1 MDGASRVQTFFFVTL
16 PMMTPTMF
24 FASVI
29 TFIGAFQIFD
39 PVQIITQGGP
49 NDSTITAVM
58 YLYQTGFQAFQIG
71 YASTDRPGRLR
82 GDHAGHPAAVLGIA
96 EVGAQRMTTTSAL
109 PAPRGRR
116 PRPPAAFRLGR
127 LIKGIVLFV
136 IGVLMI
142 APLVWMI
149 ATSLTEPIAAFD
161 LPPNWIPVPFSLQNF
176 GDVVDLIPIGRQALN
191 SLIVTTISVVG
202 SLLTASLAA
211 YAFSRIPFRGRDSVF
226 VVLLAALMV
235 PTQLTII
242 PIFIIMRKLELIDT
256 LAALWIPALVNVFAI
271 FFLRQYFNTIPR
283 DLDEAARIDGAGHLR
298 ILFQILLPLAGP
310 ALSALA
316 ILGFEASWNNYFG
329 PLIFLSSPE
338 KMTLPVGLVSL
349 SAGQGGGPAV
359 VVFAGIT
366 LVVVPILIVFL
377 FFQRQ
382 FVESVASVGIRG

>member
-1 MDGASRVQTFFFVTL
+1 
-16 PMMTPTMF
+16 
-24 FASVI
+24 
-29 TFIGAFQIFD
+29 
-39 PVQIITQGGP
+39 
-49 NDSTITAVM
+49 
-58 YLYQTGFQAFQIG
+58 
-71 YASTDRPGRLR
+71 
-82 GDHAGHPAAVLGIA
+82 
-96 EVGAQRMTTTSAL
+96 MTTTSVSPPT
-109 PAPRGRR
+109 PASGAPSRR
-116 PRPPAAFRLGR
+116 RRQFRIGR
-127 LIKGIVLFV
+127 LVKSVVLLV

-149 ATSLTEPIAAFD
+149 TTSLTEPIAAFT
-161 LPPNWIPVPFSLQNF
+161 LPPNWVPVPFSLQNF
-176 GDVVDLIPIGRQALN
+176 GDVVDLIPIGRQAVN

-329 PLIFLSSPE
+329 PLIFLNSPE

-366 LVVVPILIVFL
+366 MVVLPILIVFL
-377 FFQRQ
+377 VFQRT
-382 FVESVASVGIRG
+382 FVESVASEGIRG

>member
-1 MDGASRVQTFFFVTL
+1 M
-16 PMMTPTMF
+16 
-24 FASVI
+24 SV
-29 TFIGAFQIFD
+29 
-39 PVQIITQGGP
+39 
-49 NDSTITAVM
+49 
-58 YLYQTGFQAFQIG
+58 LTGRA
-71 YASTDRPGRLR
+71 ARS
-82 GDHAGHPAAVLGIA
+82 AAAPA
-96 EVGAQRMTTTSAL
+96 R
-109 PAPRGRR
+109 RRR
-116 PRPPAAFRLGR
+116 PFRVGR
-127 LIKGIVLFV
+127 LIKSVVLFV
-136 IGVLMI
+136 IGILMI

-149 ATSLTEPIAAFD
+149 VTSLTEPIAAFA
-161 LPPNWIPVPFSLQNF
+161 LPPRWLPIPFSLQNF
-176 GDVVDLIPIGRQALN
+176 GDVVDLIPIGRQAVN
-191 SLIVTTISVVG
+191 SLIVTTISVAG

-211 YAFSRIPFRGRDSVF
+211 YAFSRIPFRGRDTIF

-242 PIFIIMRKLELIDT
+242 PIFIIMRRLELVDT

-298 ILFQILLPLAGP
+298 ILFQIMLPLAGP

-329 PLIFLSSPE
+329 PLIFLTSPE
-338 KMTLPVGLVSL
+338 KMTLPIGLVSL

-366 LVVVPILIVFL
+366 MVVLPILVVFLI
-377 FFQRQ
+377 FQRA

>member
-1 MDGASRVQTFFFVTL
+1 
-16 PMMTPTMF
+16 
-24 FASVI
+24 
-29 TFIGAFQIFD
+29 
-39 PVQIITQGGP
+39 
-49 NDSTITAVM
+49 
-58 YLYQTGFQAFQIG
+58 
-71 YASTDRPGRLR
+71 
-82 GDHAGHPAAVLGIA
+82 
-96 EVGAQRMTTTSAL
+96 MTTTSTTSSTTKPQL
-109 PAPRGRR
+109 PRRRR
-116 PRPPAAFRLGR
+116 PFRVGR

-149 ATSLTEPIAAFD
+149 STSLTEPIAAFN
-161 LPPNWIPVPFSLQNF
+161 LPPTWVPVPFSLQNF
-176 GDVVDLIPIGRQALN
+176 GDVVDLIPIGRQAMN

-202 SLLTASLAA
+202 SLITASLAA
-211 YAFSRIPFRGRDSVF
+211 YAFSRIPFRGRDTVF

-329 PLIFLSSPE
+329 PLIFLNSPE

-366 LVVVPILIVFL
+366 MVVLPILIVFL
-377 FFQRQ
+377 VFQRT

>member
-1 MDGASRVQTFFFVTL
+1 
-16 PMMTPTMF
+16 MTAT
-24 FASVI
+24 SV
-29 TFIGAFQIFD
+29 
-39 PVQIITQGGP
+39 
-49 NDSTITAVM
+49 S
-58 YLYQTGFQAFQIG
+58 
-71 YASTDRPGRLR
+71 
-82 GDHAGHPAAVLGIA
+82 
-96 EVGAQRMTTTSAL
+96 
-109 PAPRGRR
+109 
-116 PRPPAAFRLGR
+116 PPAASPSAVPRRRRTVRVGR
-127 LIKGIVLFV
+127 LIKSLVLFV

-149 ATSLTEPIAAFD
+149 TTSLTEPIAAFD
-161 LPPNWIPVPFSLQNF
+161 LPPTWVPVPFSLQNF
-176 GDVVDLIPIGRQALN
+176 GDVVDLIPIGQQALN

-211 YAFSRIPFRGRDSVF
+211 YAFSRISFRGRDTVF

-298 ILFQILLPLAGP
+298 ILFQIMLPLAGP

-329 PLIFLSSPE
+329 PLIFLNSPE

-366 LVVVPILIVFL
+366 MVVLPILIVFL
-377 FFQRQ
+377 VFQRT

>member
-1 MDGASRVQTFFFVTL
+1 
-16 PMMTPTMF
+16 MT
-24 FASVI
+24 A
-29 TFIGAFQIFD
+29 
-39 PVQIITQGGP
+39 
-49 NDSTITAVM
+49 TAV
-58 YLYQTGFQAFQIG
+58 
-71 YASTDRPGRLR
+71 S
-82 GDHAGHPAAVLGIA
+82 
-96 EVGAQRMTTTSAL
+96 
-109 PAPRGRR
+109 
-116 PRPPAAFRLGR
+116 PPAASPGAVPRRRRTFRVGR
-127 LIKGIVLFV
+127 LIKSLVLFL

-149 ATSLTEPIAAFD
+149 TTSLTEPIAAFD
-161 LPPNWIPVPFSLQNF
+161 LPPTWVPVPFSLQNF
-176 GDVVDLIPIGRQALN
+176 GDVVDLIPIGQQALN

-211 YAFSRIPFRGRDSVF
+211 YAFSRISFRGRDTVF

-298 ILFQILLPLAGP
+298 ILFQIMLPLAGP

-329 PLIFLSSPE
+329 PLIFLNSPE

-366 LVVVPILIVFL
+366 MVVLPILIVFL
-377 FFQRQ
+377 VFQRT

>member
-1 MDGASRVQTFFFVTL
+1 
-16 PMMTPTMF
+16 
-24 FASVI
+24 
-29 TFIGAFQIFD
+29 
-39 PVQIITQGGP
+39 
-49 NDSTITAVM
+49 
-58 YLYQTGFQAFQIG
+58 
-71 YASTDRPGRLR
+71 
-82 GDHAGHPAAVLGIA
+82 
-96 EVGAQRMTTTSAL
+96 MTTTSAAPPTAAGAL
-109 PAPRGRR
+109 PRRRR
-116 PRPPAAFRLGR
+116 PFRVGR

-149 ATSLTEPIAAFD
+149 STSLTEPIAAFD
-161 LPPNWIPVPFSLQNF
+161 LPPTWVPVPFSLQNF
-176 GDVVDLIPIGRQALN
+176 GDVVDLIPIGRQAVN
-191 SLIVTTISVVG
+191 SLIVTTISVTG
-202 SLLTASLAA
+202 SLITASLAA
-211 YAFSRIPFRGRDSVF
+211 YAFSRIPFRGRDTVF

-329 PLIFLSSPE
+329 PLIFLNSPE

>member
-1 MDGASRVQTFFFVTL
+1 
-16 PMMTPTMF
+16 MT
-24 FASVI
+24 SI
-29 TFIGAFQIFD
+29 
-39 PVQIITQGGP
+39 
-49 NDSTITAVM
+49 STEPSI
-58 YLYQTGFQAFQIG
+58 
-71 YASTDRPGRLR
+71 
-82 GDHAGHPAAVLGIA
+82 AGHDV
-96 EVGAQRMTTTSAL
+96 
-109 PAPRGRR
+109 PRRRR
-116 PRPPAAFRLGR
+116 PFRVGR
-127 LIKGIVLFV
+127 LIKSVVLFV

-149 ATSLTEPIAAFD
+149 VTSLTEPIEAFG
-161 LPPNWIPVPFSLQNF
+161 LPPRWVPIPFSLQNF
-176 GDVVDLIPIGRQALN
+176 ADVVDLIPIGQQALN
-191 SLIVTTISVVG
+191 SLIVTTISVAG

-211 YAFSRIPFRGRDSVF
+211 YAFSRIPFPGRDSIF

-283 DLDEAARIDGAGHLR
+283 DLDEAALIDGAGHLR
-298 ILFQILLPLAGP
+298 ILFQIMLPLAGP

-329 PLIFLSSPE
+329 PLIFLTSPE
-338 KMTLPVGLVSL
+338 KMTLPIGLVSL

-366 LVVVPILIVFL
+366 MVVLPILVVFLI
-377 FFQRQ
+377 FQRA

>member
-1 MDGASRVQTFFFVTL
+1 
-16 PMMTPTMF
+16 
-24 FASVI
+24 
-29 TFIGAFQIFD
+29 
-39 PVQIITQGGP
+39 
-49 NDSTITAVM
+49 
-58 YLYQTGFQAFQIG
+58 
-71 YASTDRPGRLR
+71 
-82 GDHAGHPAAVLGIA
+82 
-96 EVGAQRMTTTSAL
+96 MTTTSAAS
-109 PAPRGRR
+109 PTTTSPPPRR
-116 PRPPAAFRLGR
+116 PRPFRVGR
-127 LIKGIVLFV
+127 LVKSIVLLV

-149 ATSLTEPIAAFD
+149 TTSLTEPIAAFD
-161 LPPNWIPVPFSLQNF
+161 LPPTWVPVPFSLQNF
-176 GDVVDLIPIGRQALN
+176 GDVVDLIPIGRQAVN

-202 SLLTASLAA
+202 SLITASLAA

-329 PLIFLSSPE
+329 PLIFLNSPE

-366 LVVVPILIVFL
+366 MVVLPILIVFL
-377 FFQRQ
+377 VFQRT

>member
-1 MDGASRVQTFFFVTL
+1 MTTL
-16 PMMTPTMF
+16 S
-24 FASVI
+24 A
-29 TFIGAFQIFD
+29 D
-39 PVQIITQGGP
+39 
-49 NDSTITAVM
+49 
-58 YLYQTGFQAFQIG
+58 
-71 YASTDRPGRLR
+71 
-82 GDHAGHPAAVLGIA
+82 PAAP
-96 EVGAQRMTTTSAL
+96 TST
-109 PAPRGRR
+109 PRRRR
-116 PRPPAAFRLGR
+116 PFRIGR
-127 LIKGIVLFV
+127 LIKSVVLSV
-136 IGVLMI
+136 IGVLMV

-149 ATSLTEPIAAFD
+149 VTSLTEPIEAFA
-161 LPPNWIPVPFSLQNF
+161 LPPRWLPIPFSLQNF
-176 GDVVDLIPIGRQALN
+176 ADVVDLIPIGQQAVN

-202 SLLTASLAA
+202 SLVTASLAA
-211 YAFSRIPFRGRDSVF
+211 YAFSRIPFRGRDSIF
-226 VVLLAALMV
+226 LVLLAALMV

-242 PIFIIMRKLELIDT
+242 PIFIIMRKLELVDT

-338 KMTLPVGLVSL
+338 KMTLPIGLVSL

-366 LVVVPILIVFL
+366 MVVLPILIIFL
-377 FFQRQ
+377 IFQRT